1 MPPRAG
7 NRIMLRMTQSV
18 AAANRVVL
26 VPART
31 SRGRDSA
38 AIRRYRLARLRVE
51 GERRVGEPRHDHLR
65 RIYD

>member
-1 MPPRAG
+1 M
-7 NRIMLRMTQSV
+7 MLPMTASI
-18 AAANRVVL
+18 ANANRVVL

-51 GERRVGEPRHDHLR
+51 GERRVAEPRHDHLK